1 MKTRYFIQLLLSLLL
16 ILPACKKETSVIK
29 EPLIDNYIYNLNG
42 EQLYQSSAE
51 KNKQKSPEQY
61 LSILHTNLFKRTI
74 AQDDLSQL
82 AEVRQAIG
90 DKQMVDELIINSYVN
105 KPDVSIPTN
114 QEMRAN
120 IDKFVEE
127 TFLRFFLRL
136 PTPYESYELKNA
148 IEEDTGLTPELI
160 YQGFAISNEYKFY

>member
-1 MKTRYFIQLLLSLLL
+1 M
-16 ILPACKKETSVIK
+16 
-29 EPLIDNYIYNLNG
+29 
-42 EQLYQSSAE
+42 
-51 KNKQKSPEQY
+51 
-61 LSILHTNLFKRTI
+61 HTNLFQRTI
-74 AQDDLSQL
+74 SQDDLSQL
-82 AEVRQAIG
+82 AEVRQSIG
-90 DKQMVDELIINSYVN
+90 DKQLVDELIINNYVN

-114 QEMRAN
+114 QEMRAD

-148 IEEDTGLTPELI
+148 IEADAGLTPELI